1 MSTEIYQRINE
12 LEKELNLPEGFYNKL
27 SEDDD
32 WSFIIKLH
40 SLIEAAV
47 THTLVIA
54 LGDNRLE
61 GIIAALQLGHKKTGK
76 LAFVVA
82 LDLLHELSVKLIIK
96 LSELRNGLVHKISN
110 VQFSLEEYVGN
121 LNASQLNEFVEIFGF
136 GFPNSFIDSYGK
148 SIGKKMSR
156 QDFFKAEPKINIW
169 VTAMHCLDTL
179 YLQKEN
185 ALARAELQKT
195 KLEIAEAVTKKSDET

>member
-1 MSTEIYQRINE
+1 MSTEIYERINE

-47 THTLVIA
+47 THTLIIA

-61 GIIAALQLGHKKTGK
+61 GVIAALQLGHKKTGK

-96 LSELRNGLVHKISN
+96 LSDLRNILVHKISN
-110 VQFSLEEYVGN
+110 VQFNLEEYVNN
-121 LNASQLNEFVEIFGF
+121 LNKAQLNEFVEIFGF
-136 GFPNSFIDSYGK
+136 GFTDALIESYDI
-148 SIGKKMSR
+148 SVGKKMSR
-156 QDFFKAEPKINIW
+156 QDFFKAESKINIW
-169 VTAMHCLDTL
+169 VAAMHCLDTL

-185 ALARAELQKT
+185 ALVKAKLNKT
-195 KLEIAEAVTKKSDET
+195 KLEIAEAVTKNSDET